1 MMKLLIVEDSQ
12 ALSQNISTY
21 LTKEGY
27 VCEQAFNYFEAID
40 KLAVF
45 RYDIVVLDIMLP
57 DGNGLDVLH
66 AIRDLE
72 TRPGVLIISAKNS
85 LDDRVRGLDLGAD
98 DYLTKPFHLSELN
111 ARLKAIHRRRHF
123 EGRREIVFNE
133 IRVNTDTLEVK
144 VHDQLLNL
152 TRKEYELLLFFLAN
166 KNRVLTKQTI
176 AEHLWGD
183 HMDFSDNFDFVYQH
197 IKNLRKKLT
206 AAGGEDY
213 LTNIYGVGYRFNEIA
228 KR

>member
-1 MMKLLIVEDSQ
+1 MKLLLVEDSRE
-12 ALSQNISTY
+12 LSENISAY

-27 VCEQAFNYFEAID
+27 VCEQAFTYYEAAD

-66 AIRDLE
+66 FIRDLE
-72 TRPGVLIISAKNS
+72 DRPGVLIISAKNA
-85 LDDRVRGLDLGAD
+85 LDDRIKGLDLGAD
-98 DYLTKPFHLSELN
+98 DYLTKPFHLAELN
-111 ARLKAIHRRRHF
+111 ARLKALYRRRHF
-123 EGRREIVFNE
+123 KGHQVIVFNE
-133 IRVNTDTLEVK
+133 IRVNTDTLEVE
-144 VHDQLLNL
+144 VNGELLNL
-152 TRKEYELLLFFLAN
+152 TRKEYELLVFFLAN

-183 HMDFSDNFDFVYQH
+183 HMDFTDNFDFVYQH

-213 LTNIYGVGYRFNEIA
+213 LTNVYGVGYRFNDTA
-228 KR
+228 KQR

>member
-1 MMKLLIVEDSQ
+1 MKLLIVEDSE

-27 VCEQAFNYFEAID
+27 VCEQAFTYFEAID

-72 TRPGVLIISAKNS
+72 SRPGVLIISAKNS
-85 LDDRVRGLDLGAD
+85 LDDRVQGLDLGAD

-111 ARLKAIHRRRHF
+111 ARLKAIHRRRQF
-123 EGRREIVFNE
+123 EGRREIAFNE
-133 IRVNTDTLEVK
+133 IRVNTDTLEVR

-228 KR
+228 KG